1 MDMSKKRKSLDLL
14 SAVEHIVDKAKD
26 SHLSSEFYRKADRYI
41 RYMSAKL
48 DLTKEQCVMMALF
61 IDNSDD
67 SSITLGDFGQYV
79 GCRTSFRSRRLWRR
93 SFSMILQ
100 FKVR

>member
-1 MDMSKKRKSLDLL
+1 MNASRKKNLDLL

-26 SHLSSEFYRKADRYI
+26 SQLNSEFYRKADRYI
-41 RYMSAKL
+41 RYMLAKL

-67 SSITLGDFGQYV
+67 CCITLRQ
-79 GCRTSFRSRRLWRR
+79 
-93 SFSMILQ
+93 
-100 FKVR
+100 K